1 MNTVSCTCLLQGKLT
16 AILLGGR
23 VEREEGRVRMEVER
37 EEGRVRMEVE
47 KEEGRVGIME
57 VEREKEEGRVG
68 MEVGGRKGEWWDPEK
83 RRAFCGL

>member
-1 MNTVSCTCLLQGKLT
+1 MTSDGVQDTEHAVNTVSCTCLLQGKLT

-23 VEREEGRVRMEVER
+23 VEREEG
-37 EEGRVRMEVE
+37 
-47 KEEGRVGIME
+47 
-57 VEREKEEGRVG
+57 EGRVG

>member
-1 MNTVSCTCLLQGKLT
+1 MTSDGVQDTEHAVNTVSCTCLLQGKLT

-37 EEGRVRMEVE
+37 EEG
-47 KEEGRVGIME
+47 
-57 VEREKEEGRVG
+57 EGRVG